1 MRAGCCKITTFFQN
15 NLRACLVIGEFSLL
29 LWKFGI
35 KMPGELKQTI
45 ERVSNK
51 AKILVERY
59 HVLLESKRQADAR
72 ILEQDAMILA
82 QKKEIESLRQ
92 QVEYLQIA
100 TNVIPDNS
108 QTERTPDIDFDFSAG
123 NRPLHQRSNTMMQ

>member
-1 MRAGCCKITTFFQN
+1 M
-15 NLRACLVIGEFSLL
+15 
-29 LWKFGI
+29 
-35 KMPGELKQTI
+35 
-45 ERVSNK
+45 SNK

-108 QTERTPDIDFDFSAG
+108 QTERTRTLISTLVREIDRCIND
-123 NRPLHQRSNTMMQ
+123 LTQ

>member
-1 MRAGCCKITTFFQN
+1 M
-15 NLRACLVIGEFSLL
+15 
-29 LWKFGI
+29 
-35 KMPGELKQTI
+35 
-45 ERVSNK
+45 
-51 AKILVERY
+51 ERY

-108 QTERTPDIDFDFSAG
+108 QTERTRTLISTLVREIDRCIND
-123 NRPLHQRSNTMMQ
+123 LTQ

>member
-1 MRAGCCKITTFFQN
+1 
-15 NLRACLVIGEFSLL
+15 
-29 LWKFGI
+29 
-35 KMPGELKQTI
+35 MPGELKQTI

-72 ILEQDAMILA
+72 ILEQGAMILA

-108 QTERTPDIDFDFSAG
+108 QTERTRTLISTLVREIDRCIND
-123 NRPLHQRSNTMMQ
+123 LTQ

>member
-1 MRAGCCKITTFFQN
+1 MCC
-15 NLRACLVIGEFSLL
+15 
-29 LWKFGI
+29 
-35 KMPGELKQTI
+35 LK
-45 ERVSNK
+45 
-51 AKILVERY
+51 A
-59 HVLLESKRQADAR
+59 

-108 QTERTPDIDFDFSAG
+108 QTERTRTLISTLVREIDRCIND
-123 NRPLHQRSNTMMQ
+123 LTQ

>member
-1 MRAGCCKITTFFQN
+1 
-15 NLRACLVIGEFSLL
+15 
-29 LWKFGI
+29 
-35 KMPGELKQTI
+35 MPGELKQTI

-92 QVEYLQIA
+92 QVVYLQIA

-108 QTERTPDIDFDFSAG
+108 QTERTRTLISTLVREIDRCIND
-123 NRPLHQRSNTMMQ
+123 LTQ

>member
-1 MRAGCCKITTFFQN
+1 
-15 NLRACLVIGEFSLL
+15 
-29 LWKFGI
+29 
-35 KMPGELKQTI
+35 MPGELKQTI

-108 QTERTPDIDFDFSAG
+108 QTERTRTLISTLVREIDRCIND
-123 NRPLHQRSNTMMQ
+123 LTQ

>member
-1 MRAGCCKITTFFQN
+1 
-15 NLRACLVIGEFSLL
+15 
-29 LWKFGI
+29 
-35 KMPGELKQTI
+35 MPRELKQTI

-108 QTERTPDIDFDFSAG
+108 QTERTRTLISTLVREIDRCIND
-123 NRPLHQRSNTMMQ
+123 LTQ

>member
-1 MRAGCCKITTFFQN
+1 
-15 NLRACLVIGEFSLL
+15 
-29 LWKFGI
+29 
-35 KMPGELKQTI
+35 MPGELKQTI

-108 QTERTPDIDFDFSAG
+108 QTERTRTLISTLVRVIDRCIND
-123 NRPLHQRSNTMMQ
+123 LTQ

>member
-1 MRAGCCKITTFFQN
+1 
-15 NLRACLVIGEFSLL
+15 
-29 LWKFGI
+29 
-35 KMPGELKQTI
+35 MPGELKQTI

-51 AKILVERY
+51 AKILVARY
-59 HVLLESKRQADAR
+59 HVLLESKPQADAR

-108 QTERTPDIDFDFSAG
+108 QTERTRTLISTLVREIDRCIND
-123 NRPLHQRSNTMMQ
+123 LTQ

>member
-1 MRAGCCKITTFFQN
+1 M
-15 NLRACLVIGEFSLL
+15 LLGEFSLL

>member
-1 MRAGCCKITTFFQN
+1 
-15 NLRACLVIGEFSLL
+15 
-29 LWKFGI
+29 
-35 KMPGELKQTI
+35 MPGEFKQTI

-108 QTERTPDIDFDFSAG
+108 QTERTRTLISTLVREIDRCIND
-123 NRPLHQRSNTMMQ
+123 LTQ

>member
-1 MRAGCCKITTFFQN
+1 
-15 NLRACLVIGEFSLL
+15 
-29 LWKFGI
+29 
-35 KMPGELKQTI
+35 MPGELKQTI

-82 QKKEIESLRQ
+82 
-92 QVEYLQIA
+92 
-100 TNVIPDNS
+100 P
-108 QTERTPDIDFDFSAG
+108 
-123 NRPLHQRSNTMMQ
+123 

>member
-1 MRAGCCKITTFFQN
+1 
-15 NLRACLVIGEFSLL
+15 
-29 LWKFGI
+29 
-35 KMPGELKQTI
+35 MPGELKQTI

-59 HVLLESKRQADAR
+59 HVLLESKRQDDAR

-108 QTERTPDIDFDFSAG
+108 QTERTRTLISTLVREIDRCIND
-123 NRPLHQRSNTMMQ
+123 LTQ

>member
-1 MRAGCCKITTFFQN
+1 
-15 NLRACLVIGEFSLL
+15 
-29 LWKFGI
+29 
-35 KMPGELKQTI
+35 MPGELKQTI

-100 TNVIPDNS
+100 TNVIPANS
-108 QTERTPDIDFDFSAG
+108 QTERTRTLISTLVREIDRCIND
-123 NRPLHQRSNTMMQ
+123 LTQ

>member
-1 MRAGCCKITTFFQN
+1 
-15 NLRACLVIGEFSLL
+15 
-29 LWKFGI
+29 
-35 KMPGELKQTI
+35 
-45 ERVSNK
+45 
-51 AKILVERY
+51 VERY

-108 QTERTPDIDFDFSAG
+108 QTERTRTLISTLVREIDRCIND
-123 NRPLHQRSNTMMQ
+123 LTQ

>member
-1 MRAGCCKITTFFQN
+1 
-15 NLRACLVIGEFSLL
+15 
-29 LWKFGI
+29 
-35 KMPGELKQTI
+35 MPGELKQTI

-51 AKILVERY
+51 AKIIVERY

-108 QTERTPDIDFDFSAG
+108 QTERTRTLISTLVREIDRCIND
-123 NRPLHQRSNTMMQ
+123 LTQ

>member
-1 MRAGCCKITTFFQN
+1 
-15 NLRACLVIGEFSLL
+15 
-29 LWKFGI
+29 
-35 KMPGELKQTI
+35 MPGELKQTI

-82 QKKEIESLRQ
+82 QKKEIES
-92 QVEYLQIA
+92 YLQIA

-108 QTERTPDIDFDFSAG
+108 QTERTRTLISTLVREIDRCIND
-123 NRPLHQRSNTMMQ
+123 LTQ

>member
-1 MRAGCCKITTFFQN
+1 
-15 NLRACLVIGEFSLL
+15 
-29 LWKFGI
+29 
-35 KMPGELKQTI
+35 MPGELKQTI

-108 QTERTPDIDFDFSAG
+108 QTERTRTLISTLVPEIDRCIND
-123 NRPLHQRSNTMMQ
+123 LTQ

>member
-1 MRAGCCKITTFFQN
+1 
-15 NLRACLVIGEFSLL
+15 
-29 LWKFGI
+29 
-35 KMPGELKQTI
+35 MPGELKQTI

-108 QTERTPDIDFDFSAG
+108 QTERTRTLISTLVREIDRCINDLTQGCNERRLCDNNPDS
-123 NRPLHQRSNTMMQ
+123 RHRSGANEYTP

>member
-1 MRAGCCKITTFFQN
+1 
-15 NLRACLVIGEFSLL
+15 
-29 LWKFGI
+29 
-35 KMPGELKQTI
+35 MPGELKQTI

-108 QTERTPDIDFDFSAG
+108 QTERTRTLISTLVREIDLCIND
-123 NRPLHQRSNTMMQ
+123 LTQ

>member
-1 MRAGCCKITTFFQN
+1 
-15 NLRACLVIGEFSLL
+15 
-29 LWKFGI
+29 
-35 KMPGELKQTI
+35 MPGELKQTI
-45 ERVSNK
+45 ERVSKK

-108 QTERTPDIDFDFSAG
+108 QTERTRTLISTLVREIDRCIND
-123 NRPLHQRSNTMMQ
+123 LTQ

>member
-1 MRAGCCKITTFFQN
+1 
-15 NLRACLVIGEFSLL
+15 
-29 LWKFGI
+29 
-35 KMPGELKQTI
+35 MPGELKQTI

-100 TNVIPDNS
+100 THVIPDNS
-108 QTERTPDIDFDFSAG
+108 QTERTRTLISTLVREIDRCIND
-123 NRPLHQRSNTMMQ
+123 LTQ

>member
-1 MRAGCCKITTFFQN
+1 
-15 NLRACLVIGEFSLL
+15 
-29 LWKFGI
+29 
-35 KMPGELKQTI
+35 MPGELKQTI

-108 QTERTPDIDFDFSAG
+108 QTERTRTLISTLVREIDRCIYD
-123 NRPLHQRSNTMMQ
+123 LTQ

>member
-1 MRAGCCKITTFFQN
+1 
-15 NLRACLVIGEFSLL
+15 
-29 LWKFGI
+29 
-35 KMPGELKQTI
+35 MPGELKQTI
-45 ERVSNK
+45 EGVSNK

-108 QTERTPDIDFDFSAG
+108 QTERTRTLISTLVREIDRCIND
-123 NRPLHQRSNTMMQ
+123 LTQ